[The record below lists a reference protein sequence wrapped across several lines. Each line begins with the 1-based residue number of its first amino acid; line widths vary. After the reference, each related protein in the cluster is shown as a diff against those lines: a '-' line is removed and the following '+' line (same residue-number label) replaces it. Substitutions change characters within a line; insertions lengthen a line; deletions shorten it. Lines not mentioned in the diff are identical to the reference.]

1 MIQYTV
7 NMPLLLRRGA
17 SQLILKICFIPIF
30 KHLFDPIKAIVV
42 THALVT

>member
-7 NMPLLLRRGA
+7 NILLVLRRGA
-17 SQLILKICFIPIF
+17 SHLILKICFIPIF
-30 KHLFDPIKAIVV
+30 KHLFDPIKAIVI